1 MSGRITQARRKEDF
15 FHSIEGRLNHPDDQD
30 QGQGNTNS
38 VETRYFA
45 MDDGLKNFLKQ
56 WVQNTIHMAT
66 NQIMWR
72 LPTALLVVVLVGLF
86 IAMLYWQLY

>member
-1 MSGRITQARRKEDF
+1 
-15 FHSIEGRLNHPDDQD
+15 
-30 QGQGNTNS
+30 
-38 VETRYFA
+38 